1 MFIIFIWIYVFVYF
15 VVVIEVIIIFFVW
28 FMRINLI
35 GGFFEF
41 CWCVIRFIWF
51 YVCCGCMDFLVFGI
65 LLFFGFYGMLFDWSV
80 LGFCGIYLL
89 LVFFCWENVDSRFM
103 LKKWKIEKVIF
114 MKVFFFKYL
123 GICGLE
129 FFEVYGIIVYG
140 EREISN

>member
-1 MFIIFIWIYVFVYF
+1 MLWLYGFFGVWYF
-15 VVVIEVIIIFFVW
+15 VVFWVLWDVVWLECVGVLWNIFVISF
-28 FMRINLI
+28 
-35 GGFFEF
+35 
-41 CWCVIRFIWF
+41 
-51 YVCCGCMDFLVFGI
+51 
-65 LLFFGFYGMLFDWSV
+65 
-80 LGFCGIYLL
+80 
-89 LVFFCWENVDSRFM
+89 WENVDSRFL